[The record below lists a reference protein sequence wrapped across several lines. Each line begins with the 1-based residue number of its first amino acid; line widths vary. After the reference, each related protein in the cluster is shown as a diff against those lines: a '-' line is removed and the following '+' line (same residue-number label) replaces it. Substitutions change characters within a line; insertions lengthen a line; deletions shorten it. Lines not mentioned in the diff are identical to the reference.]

1 MEKVRFTVAI
11 SAYNIENYVKR
22 AIDSVLN
29 QTFKNYELL
38 VIDDCSTDSTVE
50 VIKQVVGQNAKILQT
65 KKNSGTA
72 AASRNIAIEN
82 AQGEYLLFLDG
93 DDELYSNETLKEI
106 DEHIKENKYD
116 IIYFG
121 YENVGHT
128 ENYYR
133 ISTKEN
139 STREARL
146 ICDESF
152 SVSSKVWN
160 VEFLRNNNI
169 RFKEGM
175 YYEDELFS
183 IKSNIL
189 SKVTTYGEF
198 AIFKYHRNREGSVM
212 TKPTVKKCSDW
223 YRMVAEVTDLYEIT
237 PEEDRKYLLS
247 FLKNE
252 SDSIPLR
259 VENII
264 EALRENRKT
273 KVLPKRNYK
282 FILNGDESSF
292 KDLEQQLDKDL
303 YKKIKE
309 LYMYYKSKLT

>member
-38 VIDDCSTDSTVE
+38 VIDDCSTDSTME
-50 VIKQVVGQNAKILQT
+50 VIKQIVGQEAKILQT

-82 AQGEYLLFLDG
+82 AKGEYLLFLDG

-116 IIYFG
+116 IIYLG

-133 ISTKEN
+133 ISNKEN

-198 AIFKYHRNREGSVM
+198 PIFKYHRNREGSVM
-212 TKPTVKKCSDW
+212 TKPTIKKCSDW

-237 PEEDRKYLLS
+237 PEEDKKYLLS

-282 FILNGDESSF
+282 FIDVLNE
-292 KDLEQQLDKDL
+292 E
-303 YKKIKE
+303 
-309 LYMYYKSKLT
+309 

>member
-1 MEKVRFTVAI
+1 MKSLILCTTASDSICKLALDSLEMKKIRFTVAI
-11 SAYNIENYVKR
+11 SAYNIETYVKR

-29 QTFKNYELL
+29 QTFTNYELL
-38 VIDDCSTDSTVE
+38 VIDDCSTDSTMK
-50 VIKQVVGQNAKILQT
+50 VIEEIVGEKAKILQT

-82 AQGEYLLFLDG
+82 AKGEYLLFLDG

-282 FILNGDESSF
+282 FIDVLNE
-292 KDLEQQLDKDL
+292 E
-303 YKKIKE
+303 E
-309 LYMYYKSKLT
+309 

>member
-72 AASRNIAIEN
+72 AASRNIAIEK

-133 ISTKEN
+133 ISNKEN

-282 FILNGDESSF
+282 FIDVLNE
-292 KDLEQQLDKDL
+292 E
-303 YKKIKE
+303 E
-309 LYMYYKSKLT
+309 

>member
-116 IIYFG
+116 IIYLG

-133 ISTKEN
+133 ISTK
-139 STREARL
+139 EARL

-282 FILNGDESSF
+282 FIDVLNE
-292 KDLEQQLDKDL
+292 E
-303 YKKIKE
+303 E
-309 LYMYYKSKLT
+309 

>member
-1 MEKVRFTVAI
+1 MEKIRFTVAI

-38 VIDDCSTDSTVE
+38 VIDDCSTDSTME

-82 AQGEYLLFLDG
+82 AKGEYLLFLDG

-116 IIYFG
+116 IIYLG

-133 ISTKEN
+133 ISNKEN

-198 AIFKYHRNREGSVM
+198 PIFKYHRNREGSVM

-223 YRMVAEVTDLYEIT
+223 YRMLAEVTDLYEIT
-237 PEEDRKYLLS
+237 PEEDKKYLLS

-252 SDSIPLR
+252 NDSIPLR

-282 FILNGDESSF
+282 FIDVLNE
-292 KDLEQQLDKDL
+292 E
-303 YKKIKE
+303 E
-309 LYMYYKSKLT
+309 

>member
-128 ENYYR
+128 ENSYR

-282 FILNGDESSF
+282 FIDVLNE
-292 KDLEQQLDKDL
+292 E
-303 YKKIKE
+303 E
-309 LYMYYKSKLT
+309 

>member
-82 AQGEYLLFLDG
+82 AKGEYLLFLDG

-128 ENYYR
+128 ENHYR

-282 FILNGDESSF
+282 FIDVLNE
-292 KDLEQQLDKDL
+292 E
-303 YKKIKE
+303 E
-309 LYMYYKSKLT
+309 

>member
-38 VIDDCSTDSTVE
+38 VIDDCSTDSTME
-50 VIKQVVGQNAKILQT
+50 VIKQIVGQEAKILQT

-82 AQGEYLLFLDG
+82 AKGEYLLFLDG

-133 ISTKEN
+133 ISNKEN

-282 FILNGDESSF
+282 FIDVLNE
-292 KDLEQQLDKDL
+292 E
-303 YKKIKE
+303 E
-309 LYMYYKSKLT
+309 

>member
-1 MEKVRFTVAI
+1 MEKLRFTVAI

-38 VIDDCSTDSTVE
+38 VIDDCSTDSTME
-50 VIKQVVGQNAKILQT
+50 VIKQIVGQEAKILQT

-133 ISTKEN
+133 ISNKEN

-198 AIFKYHRNREGSVM
+198 PIFKYHRNREGSVM

-282 FILNGDESSF
+282 FIDVLNE
-292 KDLEQQLDKDL
+292 E
-303 YKKIKE
+303 E
-309 LYMYYKSKLT
+309 

>member
-1 MEKVRFTVAI
+1 M
-11 SAYNIENYVKR
+11 
-22 AIDSVLN
+22 
-29 QTFKNYELL
+29 
-38 VIDDCSTDSTVE
+38 
-50 VIKQVVGQNAKILQT
+50 
-65 KKNSGTA
+65 
-72 AASRNIAIEN
+72 
-82 AQGEYLLFLDG
+82 
-93 DDELYSNETLKEI
+93 
-106 DEHIKENKYD
+106 
-116 IIYFG
+116 
-121 YENVGHT
+121 
-128 ENYYR
+128 
-133 ISTKEN
+133 
-139 STREARL
+139 

-198 AIFKYHRNREGSVM
+198 PIFKYHRNREGSVM
-212 TKPTVKKCSDW
+212 TKPTIKKCSDW

-282 FILNGDESSF
+282 FIDVLNE
-292 KDLEQQLDKDL
+292 E
-303 YKKIKE
+303 E
-309 LYMYYKSKLT
+309 

>member
-38 VIDDCSTDSTVE
+38 VIDDCSTDSTMK
-50 VIKQVVGQNAKILQT
+50 VIKEVVGEKAKILQT
-65 KKNSGTA
+65 KKN
-72 AASRNIAIEN
+72 
-82 AQGEYLLFLDG
+82 YL
-93 DDELYSNETLKEI
+93 
-106 DEHIKENKYD
+106 
-116 IIYFG
+116 G

-198 AIFKYHRNREGSVM
+198 PIFKYHRNREGSVM
-212 TKPTVKKCSDW
+212 TKPTIKKCSDW

-282 FILNGDESSF
+282 FIDVLNEED
-292 KDLEQQLDKDL
+292 
-303 YKKIKE
+303 
-309 LYMYYKSKLT
+309 

>member
-38 VIDDCSTDSTVE
+38 VIDDCSTDSTME
-50 VIKQVVGQNAKILQT
+50 VIKQIVGQEAKILQT

-82 AQGEYLLFLDG
+82 AKGEYLLFLDG

-116 IIYFG
+116 IIYLG

-133 ISTKEN
+133 ISNKEN

-212 TKPTVKKCSDW
+212 TKPTIKKCSDW

-282 FILNGDESSF
+282 FIDVLNE
-292 KDLEQQLDKDL
+292 E
-303 YKKIKE
+303 E
-309 LYMYYKSKLT
+309 

>member
-82 AQGEYLLFLDG
+82 AKGEYLLFLDG

-282 FILNGDESSF
+282 FIDVLNE
-292 KDLEQQLDKDL
+292 E
-303 YKKIKE
+303 E
-309 LYMYYKSKLT
+309 

>member
-1 MEKVRFTVAI
+1 MEKTRFTVAI

-38 VIDDCSTDSTVE
+38 VIDDCSTDSTME

-116 IIYFG
+116 IIYLG

-133 ISTKEN
+133 ISNKEN

-198 AIFKYHRNREGSVM
+198 PIFKYHRNREGSVM

-223 YRMVAEVTDLYEIT
+223 YRMLAEVTDLYEIT
-237 PEEDRKYLLS
+237 PDEDRKYLLS

-282 FILNGDESSF
+282 FIDVLNDE
-292 KDLEQQLDKDL
+292 E
-303 YKKIKE
+303 
-309 LYMYYKSKLT
+309 

>member
-1 MEKVRFTVAI
+1 MSKNTI
-11 SAYNIENYVKR
+11 NKCIAYLSSSLNGCPALLVKYDQQIIQYSNNSPPKQIPNIY
-22 AIDSVLN
+22 VLN
-29 QTFKNYELL
+29 QDGYKKEIELA
-38 VIDDCSTDSTVE
+38 T
-50 VIKQVVGQNAKILQT
+50 QKILQT

-82 AQGEYLLFLDG
+82 AHGEYLLFLDG

-133 ISTKEN
+133 ISNKEN

-282 FILNGDESSF
+282 FIDVLNEED
-292 KDLEQQLDKDL
+292 
-303 YKKIKE
+303 
-309 LYMYYKSKLT
+309 

>member
-1 MEKVRFTVAI
+1 MEKTRFTVAI

-38 VIDDCSTDSTVE
+38 VIDDCSTDSTMK
-50 VIKQVVGQNAKILQT
+50 VIKEVVGEKAKILQT

-82 AQGEYLLFLDG
+82 AKGEYLLFLDG

-116 IIYFG
+116 IIYLG

-128 ENYYR
+128 EKYYR

-198 AIFKYHRNREGSVM
+198 PIFKYHRNREGSVM
-212 TKPTVKKCSDW
+212 TKPTIKKCSDW

-282 FILNGDESSF
+282 FIDVLNEED
-292 KDLEQQLDKDL
+292 
-303 YKKIKE
+303 
-309 LYMYYKSKLT
+309 

>member
-175 YYEDELFS
+175 YYEDELIS

-282 FILNGDESSF
+282 FIDVLNE
-292 KDLEQQLDKDL
+292 E
-303 YKKIKE
+303 E
-309 LYMYYKSKLT
+309 

>member
-38 VIDDCSTDSTVE
+38 VIDDCSTDSTMK
-50 VIKQVVGQNAKILQT
+50 VIKEVVGEKAKILQT

-82 AQGEYLLFLDG
+82 AKGEYLLFLDG

-116 IIYFG
+116 IIYLG

-175 YYEDELFS
+175 YY
-183 IKSNIL
+183 
-189 SKVTTYGEF
+189 GEF
-198 AIFKYHRNREGSVM
+198 PIFKYHRNREGSVM
-212 TKPTVKKCSDW
+212 TKPTIKKCSDW

-282 FILNGDESSF
+282 FIDVLNEED
-292 KDLEQQLDKDL
+292 
-303 YKKIKE
+303 
-309 LYMYYKSKLT
+309 

>member
-1 MEKVRFTVAI
+1 M
-11 SAYNIENYVKR
+11 
-22 AIDSVLN
+22 LN

-72 AASRNIAIEN
+72 AASRNIAIEK

-212 TKPTVKKCSDW
+212 TKPTIKKCSDW

-282 FILNGDESSF
+282 FIDVLNE
-292 KDLEQQLDKDL
+292 E
-303 YKKIKE
+303 E
-309 LYMYYKSKLT
+309 

>member
-38 VIDDCSTDSTVE
+38 VIDDCSTDSTME
-50 VIKQVVGQNAKILQT
+50 VIKQIVGQEAKILQT

-116 IIYFG
+116 IIYLG

-133 ISTKEN
+133 ISNKEN

-198 AIFKYHRNREGSVM
+198 PIFKYHRNREGSVM

-282 FILNGDESSF
+282 FIDVLNE
-292 KDLEQQLDKDL
+292 E
-303 YKKIKE
+303 E
-309 LYMYYKSKLT
+309 

>member
-38 VIDDCSTDSTVE
+38 VIDDCSTDSTME
-50 VIKQVVGQNAKILQT
+50 VIKQIVGQEVKILQT

-106 DEHIKENKYD
+106 DEHIKGNKYD
-116 IIYFG
+116 IIYLG

-133 ISTKEN
+133 ISNKEN

-198 AIFKYHRNREGSVM
+198 PIFKYHRNREGSVM

-223 YRMVAEVTDLYEIT
+223 YRMLAEVTDLYEIT
-237 PEEDRKYLLS
+237 PDEDRKYLLS

-282 FILNGDESSF
+282 FIDVLNDE
-292 KDLEQQLDKDL
+292 E
-303 YKKIKE
+303 
-309 LYMYYKSKLT
+309 